1 MPGADLFELCRKRT
15 VLFDGAIGTEL
26 MRRGLPQGAVPEA
39 WNADRPE
46 ILREI
51 HSAYFAAGADV
62 VTTNSFGASSIKL
75 AAHGNEDRARELN
88 LAAARLAA
96 SVRPAGRFIA
106 GGIGP
111 TGKFLKPQG
120 EYVEAEFESAY
131 EAQAGA
137 LAEGGVDVLII
148 ETMFDL
154 REASCAL
161 QAAKTAARLPV
172 LVTMTFNRTKRG
184 FFTLMGQGIAACA
197 EELERLGAAAVGA
210 NCTLSSEGMIGLARE
225 LKAATSLPII
235 LQPNAGQPQIGP
247 AGELIYAQS
256 VEDFVR
262 DMRAIAAEGA
272 DMVGGCC
279 GTTPDH
285 IRALAGSL
293 AGR

>member
-1 MPGADLFELCRKRT
+1 MPGSELFELSRKRT

-26 MRRGLPQGAVPEA
+26 MRRGLRQGASPEA
-39 WNADRPE
+39 WNADRPDMV
-46 ILREI
+46 REI
-51 HSAYFAAGADV
+51 HAAYFAAGADAV
-62 VTTNSFGASSIKL
+62 STNSFGASSIKL

-88 LAAARLAA
+88 LAAARLAV
-96 SVRPAGRFIA
+96 SVRPAGRFVA
-106 GGIGP
+106 GSLGP

-120 EYVEAEFESAY
+120 DYVEAELESAY
-131 EAQAGA
+131 EAQAAA

-161 QAAKTAARLPV
+161 RAAKTASPLPV

-184 FFTLMGQGIAACA
+184 FFTLMGQGVAACA
-197 EELERLGAAAVGA
+197 AELERLGAEAVGA

-225 LKAATSLPII
+225 LKTATSLPVI

-256 VEDFVR
+256 IEDFVR
-262 DMRAIAAEGA
+262 DVRGLAAEGA
-272 DMVGGCC
+272 NIVGGCC
-279 GTTPDH
+279 GTTPAH
-285 IRALAGSL
+285 IRALATSL
-293 AGR
+293 ASR